1 MRKLFLAICAV
12 LFAGAAV
19 AADLPVPVVGK
30 APSYNPFIGSSGFY
44 IGAGTEAAVASSS
57 VNGNVISI
65 PGVTGGTTNA
75 AGGTVDIDVGY
86 IWGAC
91 VFNSWC
97 QIEADARYTN
107 IVGDT
112 AVGSIDS
119 RWSFTQEA
127 DIGFDAIQS
136 LTAVLPQ
143 LANIFPT
150 FNATSLLPANLAVAA
165 TPRGY
170 AGFKQMEALLQSN
183 VGPSF
188 SSQTWIYAPG
198 VTTGFRW
205 QTLNS
210 AGKPNGGSLKVFA
223 DILWPSKGVTIAN
236 LFGAAGAPI
245 VTQAGAS
252 WNTVYEVGIH
262 YDFGL

>member
-1 MRKLFLAICAV
+1 MRKIFLSTCAV
-12 LFAGAAV
+12 LFAGAAF
-19 AADLPVPVVGK
+19 AADLPLPTK
-30 APSYNPFIGSSGFY
+30 APISYNPFIGSSGFY

-57 VNGNVISI
+57 VNGNVIAI

-75 AGGTVDIDVGY
+75 AGGMVDIDVGY

-91 VFNSWC
+91 IFNSWC

-107 IVGDT
+107 IVGNT

-143 LANIFPT
+143 LSNIFPT
-150 FNATSLLPANLAVAA
+150 FNATSLLPASLAVAA

-170 AGFKQMEALLQSN
+170 FGFKGMEALLQSN
-183 VGPSF
+183 VGA
-188 SSQTWIYAPG
+188 SSGQNWIVAPG

-210 AGKPNGGSLKVFA
+210 AGKPNGGSLKIFA
-223 DILWPSKGVTIAN
+223 DILWPSRGVTIAN
-236 LFGAAGAPI
+236 LFGAGGAPI
-245 VTQAGAS
+245 VMQANAS